1 MECQLIKQGDDRQ
14 TQNLWRFSTYA
25 LLRILFDKFVFTI
38 FIILWK
44 SIMRERERWGGGA
57 GKQNNGFHHKTSV
70 NFRVKKCRQITQKL
84 CRKESDRG
92 S

>member
-25 LLRILFDKFVFTI
+25 LLRILFDKFVFSI

-44 SIMRERERWGGGA
+44 SIMRERERERWGRGGA
-57 GKQNNGFHHKTSV
+57 GKQNNGFH
-70 NFRVKKCRQITQKL
+70 QKL
-84 CRKESDRG
+84 LLTLG
-92 S
+92 